1 MKDALTLD
9 FVLTCS
15 IKLGTAPTTADC
27 EQRYT
32 DDPSGGLLAS
42 GVAGRKR
49 RQTEQ
54 TEFTQTTGTY
64 NFKSVYKKLF
74 IISIIR

>member
-1 MKDALTLD
+1 MTKPNFYFKATITLD

-15 IKLGTAPTTADC
+15 IKLGTAPTPAVC
-27 EQRYT
+27 QQRYT
-32 DDPSGGLLAS
+32 AAPSDGLLAP

-64 NFKSVYKKLF
+64 DF
-74 IISIIR
+74 

>member
-15 IKLGTAPTTADC
+15 IKLGTAPTPAEC
-27 EQRYT
+27 QQRYT
-32 DDPSGGLLAS
+32 DDRSILLAP

-54 TEFTQTTGTY
+54 TEFTQTTGKY
-64 NFKSVYKKLF
+64 DF
-74 IISIIR
+74 